1 MKMIEP
7 FNLTEMGHNSL
18 KAIQVITGGA
28 KSIPDR
34 NAFLGDPDFVKIP
47 VKSYWFRLH
56 QNRMSDF
63 SFPNLKIIHNRRKK
77 LQVTKTNHTILLLML
92 KEMQSATTTLN
103 DNYGSKIYC
112 DELGFF

>member
-18 KAIQVITGGA
+18 KAIQVITEQGEEH
-28 KSIPDR
+28 SDR

-47 VKSYWFRLH
+47 VKSYGFRLH

-63 SFPNLKIIHNRRKK
+63 SFAQP
-77 LQVTKTNHTILLLML
+77 QNHP
-92 KEMQSATTTLN
+92 
-103 DNYGSKIYC
+103 
-112 DELGFF
+112 